1 MADKD
6 TLNLIK
12 FKFGNFQSI
21 KDLSSKDQSS
31 FYFASDVPTFYNA
44 GLWYGV
50 SSLTSSVDEETGE
63 VTLVINGG
71 FGDNW
76 KSSQVT
82 HKFVAGMTTQ
92 QKADLEKAVSFV
104 DTVTSTEGEDTQ
116 TIIDKWNEI
125 VAFLAGFK
133 ETDVLLDRITTLE
146 TNVTNLQNT
155 TITGGDG
162 LTGGGNLL
170 GNRTIAMGTPSTITD
185 STINEAKGTT
195 HTHAIDEASTEQR
208 GIVRLND
215 TLTYNRTDQALTA
228 NQGRVLKEYIDE
240 MFELIDKGNGVK
252 EIKAK
257 YGLWS
262 DSFISARGVDN
273 ESSGVGGLDAQAV
286 WDLLMQNDDATKVIN
301 IAHIPD
307 ISISKIKDFPTK
319 VSAFANDAG
328 YINAS
333 HIANKADKATTLSG
347 YGITDAVNTNSGQFV
362 NGTKYFKDTTYSVR
376 FSVFVKDSND
386 NVKPG
391 YASQF
396 YRKMSGDVDQGTQI
410 LHATNGVYIGFN
422 IQDNNIYINNNGV
435 YKHIYSTEK
444 GLIADMLG
452 AKSAS
457 DFVDLTSA
465 QTITGIKT
473 FNNLIYQYT
482 DDAGDNAWSRGIFL
496 RFNNNNIGA
505 IGAYGPNSSTLS
517 HLYLGWGRSPALSTN
532 NFSVGEN
539 KFTYKGNT
547 IYHVGNLSPVTTDTE
562 QTITGV
568 KTFSNAVKF
577 GSTASI
583 GAINGQYSYML
594 SGGNE
599 IVLTGGKNTLY
610 INSRAVHDAVL
621 PSVISFNNGST
632 TAYSSI
638 IANRFISKVP
648 TGTAPFA
655 VDSTTMVTNLNADKV
670 DGYDSTGLF
679 TCESG
684 NDINVNAPHP
694 NKESGTLLYKI
705 SSNCANIPPSCTD
718 GVLVN
723 FNYPKTD
730 TAFQIASNYHNTG
743 LYYRSGNLNEN
754 GTAYLY
760 NRAWKQLAFTDSN
773 VASAQTLKHS
783 NGKVGA
789 IVAENGRLEKV
800 YSLYNTYG
808 VGVKIAQGSVP
819 TSVGNLSP
827 AVVFG
832 LQDAIQSSYGTA
844 IWGTSNGR
852 GHIQVGRL
860 DKTDNAYSL
869 CLQEFGGNVGIGTDA
884 PTAKL
889 HVDGD
894 SIING
899 KLTVANQLTIGN
911 ATLYWDVVNQCLRVN
926 AGIASDSFLS
936 AKGIDTTGNGQG
948 GGGGFDAQMLWNEL
962 TTPSPT
968 NAGKTIMLDLL
979 PDMPTSKV
987 TDFANQVKV
996 LITVEN
1002 IPTLTSAKISDFN
1015 AAVATA
1021 MSSTLSDISS
1031 NLSNHEQRLQA
1042 IEQALTW
1049 QGVN

>member
-396 YRKMSGDVDQGTQI
+396 YRQMSGDVDQGTQI

-517 HLYLGWGRSPALSTN
+517 HLYLGWGQSPALSTN
-532 NFSVGEN
+532 NLSVGEN

-568 KTFSNAVKF
+568 KTFSNLKV
-577 GSTASI
+577 S
-583 GAINGQYSYML
+583 
-594 SGGNE
+594 
-599 IVLTGGKNTLY
+599 
-610 INSRAVHDAVL
+610 NSNL
-621 PSVISFNNGST
+621 
-632 TAYSSI
+632 
-638 IANRFISKVP
+638 
-648 TGTAPFA
+648 
-655 VDSTTMVTNLNADKV
+655 VTNLNAEMVGGKTLDKLFAERGSMPWN
-670 DGYDSTGLF
+670 DDEAYDYNKALIAGGYNTTSSL
-679 TCESG
+679 SSSR
-684 NDINVNAPHP
+684 DIVNAPFD
-694 NKESGTLLYKI
+694 NYGTLLYV
-705 SSNCANIPPSCTD
+705 T
-718 GVLVN
+718 GGG
-723 FNYPKTD
+723 D
-730 TAFQIASNYHNTG
+730 TWMQLAAEYNRTS
-743 LYYRSGNLNEN
+743 LYVRSGNIRNSEVW
-754 GTAYLY
+754 
-760 NRAWKQLAFTDSN
+760 RATGWKEVAFMDSN

-783 NGKVGA
+783 NGTVGA
-789 IVAENGRLEKV
+789 TVAENGRLEKV

-899 KLTVANQLTIGN
+899 RLTVANQLTIGN